1 MADTPVNNKKFVL
14 NPVNI
19 PKIDIGEST
28 IFSKKVDA
36 NLWETAAKKI
46 MPKKPKKEDNL
57 QNQIF
62 RVEQET
68 QKYEQIL
75 SQSLGNKLDIN
86 G

>member
-19 PKIDIGEST
+19 PKIDVGEST

-36 NLWETAAKKI
+36 NLWETAAK
-46 MPKKPKKEDNL
+46 
-57 QNQIF
+57 
-62 RVEQET
+62 
-68 QKYEQIL
+68 QIL

>member
-1 MADTPVNNKKFVL
+1 MTDTPVNNRKIVL
-14 NPVNI
+14 NPVNK

-36 NLWETAAKKI
+36 NLWETASSLIKT
-46 MPKKPKKEDNL
+46 KKPKEQTL

-62 RVEQET
+62 KFEQET

-75 SQSLGNKLDIN
+75 SKTNGNKLDIN